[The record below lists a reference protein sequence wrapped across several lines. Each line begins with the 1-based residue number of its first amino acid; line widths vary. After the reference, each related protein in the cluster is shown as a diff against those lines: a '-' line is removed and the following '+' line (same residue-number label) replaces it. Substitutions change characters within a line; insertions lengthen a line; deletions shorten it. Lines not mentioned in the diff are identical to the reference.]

1 MAGLFLWPTL
11 YLWTNLLGYKPCFWT
26 KPLLD
31 QPSCIKK
38 GVFKKIHDFS
48 KKSL

>member
-31 QPSCIKK
+31 QTFIGPTFLYQK
-38 GVFKKIHDFS
+38 GSFQKNT
-48 KKSL
+48 